1 MGHDVEGSSS
11 MSERAGKRGYT
22 TPSLVDYG
30 SISKLTQGGASGEGG
45 GGPIIDIMI
54 MLPI

>member
-1 MGHDVEGSSS
+1 

-54 MLPI
+54 MLPF

>member
-1 MGHDVEGSSS
+1 
-11 MSERAGKRGYT
+11 MSERVSNRAYT

-54 MLPI
+54 MLPL